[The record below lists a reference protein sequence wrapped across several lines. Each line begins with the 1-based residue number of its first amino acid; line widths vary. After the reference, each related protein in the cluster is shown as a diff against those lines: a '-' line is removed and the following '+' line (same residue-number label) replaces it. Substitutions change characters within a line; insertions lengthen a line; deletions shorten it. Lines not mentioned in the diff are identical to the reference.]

1 MADIAAVF
9 GWTPDV
15 MDEMEPPELLRWHVL
30 ARERGAVAGGS
41 RG

>member
-1 MADIAAVF
+1 MADIAVVF

-15 MDEMEPPELLRWHVL
+15 MDDMEAPDFLRWHAL
-30 ARERGAVAGGS
+30 ARERGAMAGGS